1 MNTLLER
8 IKETLESSSSSFLKE
23 KDLDKR
29 RIMIVSKIQNVR
41 VEDLEN
47 GLLIQTLAK
56 VISNNAFII
65 SRYSFDEDEEEME
78 GLFNYVN
85 NMLLK

>member
-8 IKETLESSSSSFLKE
+8 IKETLESCSSSFLKE

-29 RIMIVSKIQNVR
+29 RKMIASTINNVP

-47 GLLIQTLAK
+47 GLLIQILTKA
-56 VISNNAFII
+56 VSNNAIVLT
-65 SRYSFDEDEEEME
+65 RCPFDEDVEDME
-78 GLFNYVN
+78 SILRYVSN
-85 NMLLK
+85 ALLR